1 MHFSTDCHSVRSELA
16 IVSEASLSVL
26 CVSSPEG
33 TSLWGI
39 EFVKVRCVLSEEN
52 MYWNSVAT
60 SYDQFHNTRDITLCE
75 KY

>member
-1 MHFSTDCHSVRSELA
+1 VRSEFV
-16 IVSEASLSVL
+16 IVSETSLAVL
-26 CVSSPEG
+26 RISSPEV

-39 EFVKVRCVLSEEN
+39 WFVKVRCVLSEEN

-60 SYDQFHNTRDITLCE
+60 YTSYDQFHNTHDITVCE